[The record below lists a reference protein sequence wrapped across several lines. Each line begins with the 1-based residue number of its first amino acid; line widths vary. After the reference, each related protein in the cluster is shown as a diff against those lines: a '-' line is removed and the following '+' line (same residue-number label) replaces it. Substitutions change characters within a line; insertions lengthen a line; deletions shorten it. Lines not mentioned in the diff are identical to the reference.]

1 MVGTQDVLDELAEW
15 YSLRETS
22 ATAGSGVTVVRGAF
36 APSSRSETLWS
47 AARGRLL
54 AWAEQTLAWHE
65 RARQRRALRHL
76 SDDMLADIGISRA
89 QALAEA
95 EKYCWRA

>member
-15 YSLRETS
+15 YSPRESS
-22 ATAGSGVTVVRGAF
+22 ATPGRGAAVVRGAF
-36 APSSRSETLWS
+36 APSSRSETLWP
-47 AARGRLL
+47 ATRGRLG
-54 AWAEQTLAWHE
+54 AWAEQLLAWHE
-65 RARQRRALRHL
+65 RARQRRALRQL
-76 SDDMLADIGISRA
+76 SDDRLGDIGISRA